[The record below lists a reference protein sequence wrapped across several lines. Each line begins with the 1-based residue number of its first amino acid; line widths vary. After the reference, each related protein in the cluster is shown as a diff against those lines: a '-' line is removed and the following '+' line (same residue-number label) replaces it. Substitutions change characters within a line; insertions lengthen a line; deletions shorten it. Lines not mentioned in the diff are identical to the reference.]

1 MLIPITREKFEQ
13 IVPVLATGL
22 QYRYYWGKF
31 RDFLRRLLISLIAVV
46 VILILA
52 LILGSGFVPFRE
64 LFEITAGLYWLWGPV
79 YWATMRNL
87 KMRRYAYS
95 GFWQGRIEDV
105 FVTEE
110 LIGTEEQVN
119 QRGELVI
126 VEHRERRL
134 NLEVED
140 ETGFMSQLQ
149 APLQSLHKNI
159 SPGQIAQMLVM
170 SNQPDL
176 GKIAQTSD
184 IYIPSLDIWVN
195 DYPYL
200 QRDVFV
206 QVSRKLRNQERSYS
220 RQRPRSSR
228 RRRSY

>member
-46 VILILA
+46 VILILG
-52 LILGSGFVPFRE
+52 LILGSGFAPFRV
-64 LFEITAGLYWLWGPV
+64 LFEITAGLYWLWSPV
-79 YWATMRNL
+79 YSASMRNL
-87 KMRRYAYS
+87 KMRRYGYS

-134 NLEVED
+134 NVEVED

-149 APLQSLHKNI
+149 VPLQSLHKNI

-220 RQRPRSSR
+220 RQRSRSSR